1 MNVKAQNVTAKEQ
14 LKTKFIVNPIAGT
27 GKQKD
32 ISRNIERLI
41 DKEKFSYDIIF
52 TDSPNHATKITQ
64 DAIHNNYDLVIAVG
78 GDGTV
83 SECATALIGSETALA
98 VIPCGSG
105 NGFAYHFKVK
115 RKINDALQE
124 LNNNTIKYID
134 SCEANNIPFVN
145 VSGIGFDAHI
155 ASLFA
160 STKKRG
166 FFSYIKL
173 TLQELSY
180 QAQEYTIEYSNTRE
194 TLHAFA
200 IVFANATQYGNN
212 AEIAPNAKVDDGLI
226 DFIIIRKFP
235 NWKIPLFAL
244 DVLRG
249 RTHLNKNVRVIKS
262 KEMRIYTKQ
271 PFAHL
276 DGEIKHFNNPIHIK
290 ISSKKLKILMPNEI

>member
-14 LKTKFIVNPIAGT
+14 LKTKFIINPIAGT

-32 ISRNIERLI
+32 ISRNIEKLI
-41 DKEKFSYDIIF
+41 DKEKFYYDIIF

-64 DAIHNNYDLVIAVG
+64 DAINNNYDLVIAVG

-155 ASLFA
+155 ANLFA

-173 TLQELSY
+173 TLKELSY

-194 TLHAFA
+194 TLNAFA
-200 IVFANATQYGNN
+200 IVFANATQYGND

-235 NWKIPLFAL
+235 NWKIPLFVL

-249 RTHLNKNVRVIKS
+249 RTHLNKNVRIIKS
-262 KEMRIYTKQ
+262 KEMKIYTKQ

-276 DGEIKHFNNPIHIK
+276 DGEIKHFANPIHVK
-290 ISSKKLKILMPNEI
+290 ISSKKLKILIPNE

>member
-14 LKTKFIVNPIAGT
+14 LKTKFIINPIAGT

-32 ISRNIERLI
+32 ISRNIEKLI
-41 DKEKFSYDIIF
+41 DKEKFYYDIIF

-64 DAIHNNYDLVIAVG
+64 DAINNNYDLVIAVG

-155 ASLFA
+155 ANLFA

-173 TLQELSY
+173 TLKELSY

-194 TLHAFA
+194 TLNAFA
-200 IVFANATQYGNN
+200 IVFANATQYGND

-235 NWKIPLFAL
+235 NWKIPLFVL

-249 RTHLNKNVRVIKS
+249 KTHLNKNVRIIKS
-262 KEMRIYTKQ
+262 KEMKIYTKQ

-276 DGEIKHFNNPIHIK
+276 DGEIKHFANPIHVK
-290 ISSKKLKILMPNEI
+290 ISSKKLKIMIPNE

>member
-1 MNVKAQNVTAKEQ
+1 MDVKTQDVIAKEQ
-14 LKTKFIVNPIAGT
+14 LKTKFVINPISGT
-27 GKQKD
+27 GKQEN
-32 ISRNIERLI
+32 ISKNIERLI
-41 DKEKFSYDIIF
+41 DKKNFNYDIHF

-64 DAIHNNYDLVIAVG
+64 DAINDNYDLVIAVG

-83 SECATALIGSETALA
+83 SECAKALIGSETALA

-115 RKINDALQE
+115 RKINDALKG
-124 LNNNTIKYID
+124 LNNNKIKYID
-134 SCEANNIPFVN
+134 SCEVNNIPFVN

-173 TLQELSY
+173 TLKELLY
-180 QAQEYTIEYSNTRE
+180 KAQEYKIEYNNTSE
-194 TLHAFA
+194 TLYAFA
-200 IVFANATQYGNN
+200 IVFANASQYGND
-212 AEIAPNAKVDDGLI
+212 AKIAPHAKVDDGLI
-226 DFIIIRKFP
+226 DFVIIKKFP
-235 NWKIPLFAL
+235 NWKIPLFIL

-249 RTHLNKNVRVIKS
+249 RTDLNKNVKIIKS
-262 KEMRIYTKQ
+262 KEMRIYTEQ

-276 DGEIKHFNNPIHIK
+276 DGEIKHFTNPIHIK
-290 ISSKKLKILMPNEI
+290 ISSKKLKILIPNE

>member
-14 LKTKFIVNPIAGT
+14 LKTKFIINPIAGT

-32 ISRNIERLI
+32 ISRNIEKLI
-41 DKEKFSYDIIF
+41 DKEKFYYDIIF

-64 DAIHNNYDLVIAVG
+64 DAINNNYDLVIAVG

-155 ASLFA
+155 ANLFA

-173 TLQELSY
+173 TLKELSY

-194 TLHAFA
+194 TLNAFA
-200 IVFANATQYGNN
+200 IVFANATQYGND

-235 NWKIPLFAL
+235 NWKIPLFLL

-249 RTHLNKNVRVIKS
+249 RTHLNKNVRIIKS
-262 KEMRIYTKQ
+262 KEMKIYTKQ

-276 DGEIKHFNNPIHIK
+276 DGEIKHFANPIHVK
-290 ISSKKLKILMPNEI
+290 ISSKKLKIMIPNE